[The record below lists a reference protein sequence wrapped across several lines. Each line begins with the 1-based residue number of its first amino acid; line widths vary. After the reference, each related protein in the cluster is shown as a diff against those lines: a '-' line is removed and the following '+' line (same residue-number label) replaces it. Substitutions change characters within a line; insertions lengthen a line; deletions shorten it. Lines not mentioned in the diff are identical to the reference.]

1 MAEGRTGEGGGEM
14 GSGGSGGSLR
24 MEKLRQRNGTWGE
37 SGGAGGSLR
46 LGKIRHR
53 YVSREG
59 RGGV

>member
-1 MAEGRTGEGGGEM
+1 M
-14 GSGGSGGSLR
+14 GSGGYGGSLR